1 MLLCVF
7 AGLFSIAFT
16 RLLLLTLLLTLLL
29 IGASQTS
36 AAGVV
41 LCVFAG
47 LFSIAFNLITRY
59 IGHLVTPASFCV
71 FEAAAQA
78 YC

>member
-1 MLLCVF
+1 MLLCVCV
-7 AGLFSIAFT
+7 GLFSIAFN
-16 RLLLLTLLLTLLL
+16 RLLLTLLLTLLL

-71 FEAAAQA
+71 YEAAAQA
-78 YC
+78 YY

>member
-7 AGLFSIAFT
+7 AGLLSIAFN
-16 RLLLLTLLLTLLL
+16 RLLLALLLTLLL
-29 IGASQTS
+29 IGTSQTS

-47 LFSIAFNLITRY
+47 LLSIAFNLITRY